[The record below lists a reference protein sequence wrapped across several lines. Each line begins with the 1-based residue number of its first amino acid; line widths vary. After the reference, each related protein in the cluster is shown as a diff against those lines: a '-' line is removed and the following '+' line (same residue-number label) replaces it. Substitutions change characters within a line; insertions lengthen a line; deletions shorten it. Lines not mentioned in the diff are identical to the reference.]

1 METEI
6 LILGGIIVI
15 MTENMTKF
23 LEAVSKD
30 EALKSELEAFMK
42 DGNVKDEQALIEF
55 AVKKGFTLTE
65 DDFKQEESELSED
78 ELQAVAGG
86 GCAGL
91 GCSWEAVTYCAG
103 VFGALF
109 GW

>member
-1 METEI
+1 M
-6 LILGGIIVI
+6 
-15 MTENMTKF
+15 
-23 LEAVSKD
+23 
-30 EALKSELEAFMK
+30 KSELTAIAKEISANDK
-42 DGNVKDEQALIEF
+42 QALIKF
-55 AVKKGFTLTE
+55 AAEKGFTLTE

-91 GCSWEAVTYCAG
+91 GCSWEAATYCAG